1 MVVIKRQK
9 LAANNIVIFNAVFPK
24 NLETII
30 DKLKLKINIII
41 NLNLFKKLL
50 FLIHFKFGA
59 IDIKIKNGIK
69 KGIINLLKNGGPTE
83 IFSLDKTSKK
93 IGYTVPI
100 KITDKKYIT
109 NQLFRIIEVS
119 LV

>member
-1 MVVIKRQK
+1 M
-9 LAANNIVIFNAVFPK
+9 VFPK
-24 NLETII
+24 NFETNIDETI
-30 DKLKLKINIII
+30 LKINIII
-41 NLNLFKKLL
+41 NFILFEELS
-50 FLIHFKFGA
+50 FFIHFKFGP
-59 IDIKIKNGIK
+59 IDINIKNGIK

-93 IGYTVPI
+93 IGYIVPI